1 MATLTVPQKRF
12 IVECLAC
19 FQSPT
24 HAAKSFKEE
33 YGIEI
38 TRMLVQKHDPTKV
51 SGIALSKQL
60 RELFYET
67 REKYRANVDDIPIAN
82 QAYRL
87 TSLNKLHELAVSKNN
102 AMLAAQLLEQGA
114 KEIGGAYTNTRK
126 LEGGKTPIGVAA
138 ITASADGMNT
148 ADLGQ
153 LYKAMMG

>member
-1 MATLTVPQKRF
+1 MATLSVPQKRF
-12 IVECLAC
+12 IVECIAC
-19 FQSPT
+19 FQTPT
-24 HAAKSFKEE
+24 EAAQSFKEE

-38 TRMLVQKHDPTKV
+38 GRQQVQKHDPTKAA
-51 SGIALSKQL
+51 GCNLSK
-60 RELFYET
+60 ELVAFFHEC
-67 REKYRANVDDIPIAN
+67 REKYRTSVENIPIAN

-87 TSLNKLHELAVSKNN
+87 SSLNKLHEIAKQKGN

-138 ITASADGMNT
+138 ITANTEGMN
-148 ADLGQ
+148 ASDIGQ